1 MNLTSRDYGKE
12 SQNQQVTKIY
22 LVGFNKA
29 TNFYQKTSTMAS
41 HLTLHLM
48 LNEFCFPFLNNKHL
62 QVVFAI
68 KVTNQA
74 LPPKTG
80 LNLIN
85 ETVVLDNLIKASY
98 LPTTVIGYLSYYLV
112 LLRKKIPKQ
121 WQKVSYTTFKIQMK
135 TL

>member
-74 LPPKTG
+74 LPPETG
-80 LNLIN
+80 LKLIN

-98 LPTTVIGYLSYYLV
+98 LPTTAIGYLSYYLV

>member
-80 LNLIN
+80 LKLIN
-85 ETVVLDNLIKASY
+85 ETSVWDNLIKASY
-98 LPTTVIGYLSYYLV
+98 LPTTAIGYLSYYLV

>member
-80 LNLIN
+80 LKLIN

-98 LPTTVIGYLSYYLV
+98 LPTTAIGYLSYYLV
-112 LLRKKIPKQ
+112 LLQKKIPKQ
-121 WQKVSYTTFKIQMK
+121 
-135 TL
+135 

>member
-1 MNLTSRDYGKE
+1 MSDNARLPKDSC
-12 SQNQQVTKIY
+12 
-22 LVGFNKA
+22 KA
-29 TNFYQKTSTMAS
+29 THFYQKTSTMAS

-80 LNLIN
+80 LKLIN

-98 LPTTVIGYLSYYLV
+98 LPTTAIGYLSYYLV

-121 WQKVSYTTFKIQMK
+121 
-135 TL
+135 